1 MARKFAHA
9 TSLAASGLSS
19 RADDA
24 PATRPQHGRHRRW
37 ARAGAAA
44 SIPIVDDAHEI
55 VGWTETAPA
64 VENGRLRH
72 AGAER
77 VLRGPIFCT
86 QIALARAQDILRAG
100 GPMGWTGPWRCLAL
114 CPIDNARGFAQ
125 PRAADAPD
133 GAAGVTPAPHRHQ

>member
-9 TSLAASGLSS
+9 PSPAAPGLASPPG
-19 RADDA
+19 DA
-24 PATRPQHGRHRRW
+24 PAVRPQHGRRRIW
-37 ARAGAAA
+37 ARAGAAT
-44 SIPIVDDAHEI
+44 SIPIVNDAHEI

-64 VENGRLRH
+64 VESGRLRH

-86 QIALARAQDILRAG
+86 QIALARAQDILRVG

-114 CPIDNARGFAQ
+114 CPVDSARGFAQ
-125 PRAADAPD
+125 PRAADAPE
-133 GAAGVTPAPHRHQ
+133 GAAGVTPASRRHQ